1 MNFQKTKKF
10 KDNVHGYIEV
20 PVDYVTL
27 FIDTD
32 IFQRL
37 RNIEQT
43 GMRVLYSSARHD
55 RFIHSLGT
63 YYLGSK
69 AFSYFKKNVEQS
81 YSQKRENKPNLYYVF
96 EDNEKNEKFW
106 EKCRILF
113 EIACLLHDCGHSP
126 FSHTLEF
133 HYEKTH
139 VREQD
144 NESLKNKLI
153 EFLPLPEF
161 KRDFNLQGTPHER
174 MSALVMCSEFGDS
187 IDELIKK
194 YELQDVDDTS
204 NKEFVARMII
214 GCKYSNESKF
224 NQLKNCFIELLNSNS
239 IDVDS
244 LDYIIRD
251 SKMSG
256 IDNMAVDVERLLGS
270 LTLVEITEFN
280 NAHFRDVTID
290 TNIIDGHLV
299 PIQSHIDGKVCTIKA
314 KLQGTFKMVN
324 SSGNMSGFL
333 DFESNMKVL
342 NEPKIISSEGYVLI
356 NGSKGSS
363 FRQTSNSN
371 NVIAYGSLDQNL
383 EYKESTYLNAQTDM
397 NIVGNL
403 QCQSC
408 DFSSTFVKGTING
421 IFTGKLLGSASQFPT
436 SLKPITKF
444 QLGFHKSSL
453 SVIQNVIIARNFEY
467 QWIYTHHKV
476 VYSAN
481 YLIIEL
487 LRKSI
492 KYLLSKEAKLEL
504 NPDDVISSVFSW
516 KRMISDSEFPK
527 IYSAF
532 GMNFLRP
539 TDADIMCIF
548 KKAYT
553 QLIENKEFDNETF
566 KLLNEYY
573 SRRYRKSLWKSYAEF
588 NIFFA
593 DFSIEQKNEILDL
606 IQKNSV
612 NGISNKY
619 GYFQDDWEQMFK
631 ENGMSNVVWVNGD
644 SKLKS
649 LNPDKTYIL
658 FKNSVFSYR
667 TISSKND
674 IKTVGPLNL
683 FYIYYEPIDKS
694 TVIKTENILSFIRS
708 KLFEK

>member
-20 PVDYVTL
+20 PVDYVNL

-63 YYLGSK
+63 YYLGNK

-81 YSQKRENKPNLYYVF
+81 YSQREENKPNLYYIF
-96 EDNEKNEKFW
+96 EDIEKNEKFW

-139 VREQD
+139 MQGPEND
-144 NESLKNKLI
+144 SLKNKLI
-153 EFLPLPEF
+153 EFLPSPEF
-161 KRDFNLQGTPHER
+161 KNDFNLQGAPHER
-174 MSALVMCSEFGDS
+174 MSALVMCSEFGNS
-187 IDELIKK
+187 IDELIKE
-194 YELQDVDDTS
+194 YGLQNVDDTS

-214 GCKYSNESKF
+214 GCKYSNESKT

-270 LTLVEITEFN
+270 LTLVEVTEFN
-280 NAHFRDVTID
+280 KASFRDVKID
-290 TNIIDGHLV
+290 TNIIDGHLE
-299 PIQSHIDGKVCTIKA
+299 PIQNHGKRNSCTIKA
-314 KLQGTFKMVN
+314 KLQGTFKMSN
-324 SSGNMSGFL
+324 SSGSMSGFL

-342 NEPKIISSEGYVLI
+342 NEPKIISAEGYVLI

-363 FRQTSNSN
+363 FRQTSNTN
-371 NVIAYGSLDQNL
+371 NVIAYGSLDQKL
-383 EYKESTYLNAQTDM
+383 EYDESTYLNAQTDM
-397 NIVGNL
+397 NIVGEL

-408 DFSSTFVKGTING
+408 DFSSTFVRGTING
-421 IFTGKLLGSASQFPT
+421 NFTGKLLGSASQFPS
-436 SLKPITKF
+436 SLRPITKF

-492 KYLLSKEAKLEL
+492 KYLLLKDQESKLD
-504 NPDDVISSVFSW
+504 PDDVISSVFSW
-516 KRMISDSEFPK
+516 KRMISDNKFPE

-539 TDADIMCIF
+539 TDVDIMSIF

-553 QLIENKEFDNETF
+553 QLIENEDFDNETF

-593 DFSIEQKNEILDL
+593 DFSTEQKIRIFEL
-606 IQKNSV
+606 IQKNSI
-612 NGISNKY
+612 NGISEKY
-619 GYFQDDWEQMFK
+619 GYFSDEWEQMFK
-631 ENGMSNVVWVNGD
+631 TSGMSNVVWVTGD

-649 LNPDKTYIL
+649 LNPDETYIL
-658 FKNSVFSYR
+658 FKNSGFTYR

-683 FYIYYEPIDKS
+683 FYIYYEPIDGF
-694 TVIKTENILSFIRS
+694 TDIKTENILSFIS
-708 KLFEK
+708 DKLSEK